1 MRLSHLF
8 EEPEVRGVVEVAQ
21 IKAQERLA
29 ELTPRQREVALLM
42 AEGYQNKVIA
52 FRLGLSQRSVENHR
66 MEVMRKT
73 GSKSFASLLRLVV
86 LAG

>member
-66 MEVMRKT
+66 IEVMRKT